1 MAAPFDTS
9 NVSIYGQ
16 YSQYENA
23 GSSAPTGSS
32 RALAF
37 LFASSSTGQAADT
50 KLYLVNGTGSAG
62 IVATTGEFNFAVAG
76 DSGAAQQITDGNQ
89 LTLAGGTA
97 LDSVHLQLILL
108 HSTLTLTVKPPRL
121 LLLTQM
127 RCSFTMHRQLL
138 TAK

>member
-76 DSGAAQQITDGNQ
+76 DSGAAQNITDGNQ
-89 LTLAGGTA
+89 LTL
-97 LDSVHLQLILL
+97 LLLILLHLQLILL